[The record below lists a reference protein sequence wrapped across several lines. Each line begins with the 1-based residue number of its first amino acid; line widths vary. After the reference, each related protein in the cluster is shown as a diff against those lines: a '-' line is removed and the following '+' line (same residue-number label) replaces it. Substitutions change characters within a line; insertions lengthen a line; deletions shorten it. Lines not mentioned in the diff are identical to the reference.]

1 MNEKI
6 YSFEDAENMPSHS
19 SWAEHLQAW
28 LAKIRQLQS
37 ALPQLAIQPSRLQ
50 TQYLEVQQ
58 VYQTQ
63 ITCLDVFDTHPKGQ
77 SIHTEIHRLLRLINT
92 QFLFLQTARS
102 LEKQQQQRRILCEH
116 LSSVTQFIQLLHE

>member
-6 YSFEDAENMPSHS
+6 YLFGDAEIMSSHS
-19 SWAEHLQAW
+19 SPVEPLQAW
-28 LAKIRQLQS
+28 LAKIEQLQS
-37 ALPQLAIQPSRLQ
+37 ALPQLAFKPSMLQ
-50 TQYLEVQQ
+50 TQYSEVQQ

-77 SIHTEIHRLLRLINT
+77 SVLTEIHRLLRLLNT

-102 LEKQQQQRRILCEH
+102 PEKQQQRR
-116 LSSVTQFIQLLHE
+116 QLLGEYLLNIVQLVQLLR